1 MLSGIN
7 FKTDLFDQLEGDY
20 GAALFSLDVE
30 DPAASSA
37 VIASNLQNPNIVQV
51 AVTSLGPLIQSVG
64 AGTASVT
71 TASVDDQ
78 TVNNVALSRDGIEAT
93 IQYGVVDDQLMVG
106 LGDGIETL
114 AVPASETL
122 DASPAYQTVLAELP
136 ASYDGVVYVDTQ
148 AIADQIAPLLID
160 SLAESSDNAIV
171 RCLAGADEADSA
183 TPDAVDIG
191 GDSDGSWFV
200 DTACSV
206 LDGLLGGDGTLL
218 DLLVSR
224 VPGPFAAVTYD
235 EDDLQHVSGILMV
248 GSVDS

>member
-1 MLSGIN
+1 
-7 FKTDLFDQLEGDY
+7 
-20 GAALFSLDVE
+20 
-30 DPAASSA
+30 
-37 VIASNLQNPNIVQV
+37 
-51 AVTSLGPLIQSVG
+51 
-64 AGTASVT
+64 
-71 TASVDDQ
+71 
-78 TVNNVALSRDGIEAT
+78 
-93 IQYGVVDDQLMVG
+93 
-106 LGDGIETL
+106 
-114 AVPASETL
+114 
-122 DASPAYQTVLAELP
+122 
-136 ASYDGVVYVDTQ
+136 VYVDTQ